1 MGDDA
6 YKYKW
11 AEEYREPAPV
21 AGAEGGSHA

>member
-11 AEEYREPAPV
+11 AEEYREPAAA